1 MCLNGNCGALQNLRQ
16 SQQQRLCDEC
26 YKLENHNYENVKV
39 RKMNAKVNKVT
50 AGIVMEVSERSISAS
65 YAPQFSV
72 RDSLKDH

>member
-1 MCLNGNCGALQNLRQ
+1 
-16 SQQQRLCDEC
+16 
-26 YKLENHNYENVKV
+26 
-39 RKMNAKVNKVT
+39 MNAKVNKVT